1 MIKVHNV
8 ALIVDAILG
17 IILIFFLYRGLVN
30 GFSGEVIGLVGFFV
44 STFCAWK
51 FCDPA
56 VEIAMRYINDTSF
69 DRNILSLMCSLGI
82 FFTVQII
89 FAVIGL
95 ILSYVVKVT
104 QLSVTDHVFGMIVG
118 FLKAGFITLIVYA
131 LLSSFPKLIP
141 SEWMSESWFMKGA
154 SYIWPPI
161 RDILQEHGIIDFR
174 SLTGA
179 V

>member
-1 MIKVHNV
+1 MIILHNA
-8 ALIVDAILG
+8 ALIVDCVLG

-56 VEIAMRYINDTSF
+56 VEIALRYIDDPSF
-69 DRNILSLMCSLGI
+69 DRNILSLACSLGI
-82 FFTVQII
+82 FFAVQII
-89 FAVIGL
+89 FAVIGF
-95 ILSYVVKVT
+95 ILSWMVKVT

-118 FLKAGFITLIVYA
+118 FIKAAFITLIVYA

-141 SEWMSESWFMKGA
+141 TEWMSESWFMKGA
-154 SYIWPPI
+154 SYVWPPI
-161 RDILQEHGIIDFR
+161 RDLLQEHGIIDFTA
-174 SLTGA
+174 LTGGM
-179 V
+179 

>member
-1 MIKVHNV
+1 MNV
-8 ALIVDAILG
+8 ALIVDCVLG
-17 IILIFFLYRGLVN
+17 IILIFFLYRGLIN

-56 VEIAMRYINDTSF
+56 AELAMRYINDPNL
-69 DRNILSLMCSLGI
+69 DRNMLSLVCSLGI

-89 FAVIGL
+89 FAVISL

-104 QLSVTDHVFGMIVG
+104 RLSVTDHVFGMIVG
-118 FLKAGFITLIVYA
+118 FLKAAFITVIVYA

-141 SEWMSESWFMKGA
+141 TEWMSQSWFMKGA
-154 SYIWPPI
+154 SFVWPPV
-161 RDILQEHGIIDFR
+161 RDLLQEHGIIDFTA
-174 SLTGA
+174 LTGGM
-179 V
+179 

>member
-1 MIKVHNV
+1 MNNV
-8 ALIVDAILG
+8 ALIVDIVLG

-56 VEIAMRYINDTSF
+56 VEIAMRYIDDPAF
-69 DRNILSLMCSLGI
+69 DRNILSLACSLGI

-95 ILSYVVKVT
+95 ILSWMVKVT

-118 FLKAGFITLIVYA
+118 FVKAAFITLIVYA

-141 SEWMSESWFMKGA
+141 TEWMSESWFMKGA
-154 SYIWPPI
+154 SYVWPPL
-161 RDILQEHGIIDFR
+161 RDLLQEHGIIDFR
-174 SLTGA
+174 ALTGA

>member
-1 MIKVHNV
+1 MNV
-8 ALIVDAILG
+8 ALIVDCVLG
-17 IILIFFLYRGLVN
+17 IILIFFLYRGLIN

-56 VEIAMRYINDTSF
+56 AELAMRYINDPNF
-69 DRNILSLMCSLGI
+69 DRNMLSLVCSLGI

-89 FAVIGL
+89 FAVISL

-104 QLSVTDHVFGMIVG
+104 RLSVTDHVFGMIAG
-118 FLKAGFITLIVYA
+118 FLKAAFITVIVYA

-141 SEWMSESWFMKGA
+141 TEWMSQSWFMKGA
-154 SYIWPPI
+154 SFVWPPV
-161 RDILQEHGIIDFR
+161 RDLLQEHGIIDFTA
-174 SLTGA
+174 LTGGM
-179 V
+179 

>member
-1 MIKVHNV
+1 MNV
-8 ALIVDAILG
+8 ALIVDAVLG

-56 VEIAMRYINDTSF
+56 VELASRYISDPAF
-69 DRNILSLMCSLGI
+69 DRNILSLACSLGI

-89 FAVIGL
+89 FAVIGF
-95 ILSYVVKVT
+95 ILSWMVKVT
-104 QLSVTDHVFGMIVG
+104 QLSLTDHICGMTVG
-118 FLKAGFITLIVYA
+118 FLKVCFITVITYA
-131 LLSSFPKLIP
+131 LLSSFPKMIP
-141 SEWMSESWFMKGA
+141 QGWMSESWFMKGA
-154 SYIWPPI
+154 SFVWPYL

-174 SLTGA
+174 ALAG
-179 V
+179 VM

>member
-1 MIKVHNV
+1 MNA
-8 ALIVDAILG
+8 ALIVDTVLG
-17 IILIFFLYRGLVN
+17 IILIFFLYRGLMN

-51 FCDPA
+51 FSEPA
-56 VEIAMRYINDTSF
+56 AELAMRYIKNPEF
-69 DRNILSLMCSLGI
+69 DRNILSLICGLGI

-89 FAVIGL
+89 FAVIGF
-95 ILSYVVKVT
+95 ILSWMVKVT
-104 QLSVTDHVFGMIVG
+104 KLSLTDHFFGMVVG
-118 FLKAGFITLIVYA
+118 GLKACFITLIVYA
-131 LLSSFPKLIP
+131 LLSSFPKMIP

-154 SYIWPPI
+154 SYVWPPL

-174 SLTGA
+174 ALTGA

>member
-1 MIKVHNV
+1 MHLNNV
-8 ALIVDAILG
+8 ALIVDAVLG
-17 IILIFFLYRGLVN
+17 IVLIFFLYRGLVN

-56 VEIAMRYINDTSF
+56 VEIALRYINDPAF
-69 DRNILSLMCSLGI
+69 DRTILSLVCSLGI

-89 FAVIGL
+89 FAVIGF

-104 QLSVTDHVFGMIVG
+104 QLSLTDHFFGMIVG
-118 FLKAGFITLIVYA
+118 FLKVAFITLIVYA

-141 SEWMSESWFMKGA
+141 TEWMSKSWFMKAA
-154 SYIWPPI
+154 SYVWPPI
-161 RDILQEHGIIDFR
+161 RDILQEHGVIDFR
-174 SLTGA
+174 ALTGA

>member
-1 MIKVHNV
+1 MSNV
-8 ALIVDAILG
+8 ALIVDGVLG

-56 VEIAMRYINDTSF
+56 VELALRYIDDSAF
-69 DRNILSLMCSLGI
+69 DRNILSLACSLGI

-95 ILSYVVKVT
+95 ILSWMVKVT
-104 QLSVTDHVFGMIVG
+104 QLSLTDHVCGMLVG
-118 FLKAGFITLIVYA
+118 FIKAGFITLIVYA
-131 LLSSFPKLIP
+131 LLSSFQKMIP
-141 SEWMSESWFMKGA
+141 TEWMSQSWFMKGA
-154 SYIWPPI
+154 SFVWPPL
-161 RDILQEHGIIDFR
+161 RDILQEHGIIDF
-174 SLTGA
+174 SALTGGI
-179 V
+179 

>member
-1 MIKVHNV
+1 MHNA
-8 ALIVDAILG
+8 ALIVDCVLG

-56 VEIAMRYINDTSF
+56 VEIALRYIDDPSF
-69 DRNILSLMCSLGI
+69 DRNILSLACSLGI
-82 FFTVQII
+82 FFAVQII
-89 FAVIGL
+89 FAVIGF
-95 ILSYVVKVT
+95 ILSWMVKVT

-118 FLKAGFITLIVYA
+118 FIKAAFITLIVYA

-141 SEWMSESWFMKGA
+141 TEWMSESWFMKGA
-154 SYIWPPI
+154 SYVWPPI
-161 RDILQEHGIIDFR
+161 RDLLQEHGIIDFTA
-174 SLTGA
+174 LTGGM
-179 V
+179 

>member
-1 MIKVHNV
+1 MHNA
-8 ALIVDAILG
+8 ALIVDCILG

-56 VEIAMRYINDTSF
+56 VEIALRYIDDPSF
-69 DRNILSLMCSLGI
+69 DRNILSLACSLGI
-82 FFTVQII
+82 FFAVQII
-89 FAVIGL
+89 FAVIGF
-95 ILSYVVKVT
+95 ILSWMVKVT

-118 FLKAGFITLIVYA
+118 FIKAAFITLIVYA

-141 SEWMSESWFMKGA
+141 TEWMSESWFMKGA
-154 SYIWPPI
+154 SYVWPPI
-161 RDILQEHGIIDFR
+161 RDLLQEHGIIDFTA
-174 SLTGA
+174 LTGGM
-179 V
+179 

>member
-1 MIKVHNV
+1 M
-8 ALIVDAILG
+8 
-17 IILIFFLYRGLVN
+17 LIFFLYRGLVN

-56 VEIAMRYINDTSF
+56 VEIAMRYIDDSAF
-69 DRNILSLMCSLGI
+69 DRNILSLACALGI

-89 FAVIGL
+89 FAVIGF
-95 ILSYVVKVT
+95 ILSWMVKVT
-104 QLSVTDHVFGMIVG
+104 QLSVTDHVFGFLVG
-118 FLKAGFITLIVYA
+118 FLKVAFITLIVYA

-141 SEWMSESWFMKGA
+141 TEWMSESWFMKGA
-154 SYIWPPI
+154 SYVWPPI
-161 RDILQEHGIIDFR
+161 RDILQERGIIDFR
-174 SLTGA
+174 ALTGA